1 MGSAVSSDVIGTMDD
16 ASLTSILKEAMKKDP
31 ARIDRLFAAARLAIR
46 DEQVAASAA
55 KDDAPPSDEHG
66 GKTLSEEEF
75 AAAVAAELNAVRTN
89 PQSYIPYL
97 EAMLTQFSGNILTIP
112 SEGIRLQ
119 TEEGPTAV
127 QDCLVFL
134 KAHQPVDYLVLEP
147 NMSKAAVDHALDL
160 GNNGAVSHTGS
171 DGSTMVG
178 RLEHYGEWKGSIG
191 ELLAFGLCRPRN
203 VVLQLLVDDGV
214 PTRGDRMSLMDN
226 KFKSVGVG
234 FHTHKFQKFVCV
246 LDFAGG
252 FGALVDKLTTAKL
265 VHARGEIT
273 SDVELVLQSIPFDEL
288 KIEVREVLTNAPQ
301 KSVSLNYKPGSV

>member
-1 MGSAVSSDVIGTMDD
+1 
-16 ASLTSILKEAMKKDP
+16 MKKDP

-171 DGSTMVG
+171 
-178 RLEHYGEWKGSIG
+178 

-252 FGALVDKLTTAKL
+252 FGALGTSCSVDKLTTAKL

-301 KSVSLNYKPGSV
+301 KSVSLNYKPGSVTVTNPDGSSQIKSGTWGVADAAQ

>member
-1 MGSAVSSDVIGTMDD
+1 
-16 ASLTSILKEAMKKDP
+16 MKKDP
-31 ARIDRLFAAARLAIR
+31 ARVDRLFAAARLAIR

-134 KAHQPVDYLVLEP
+134 KAHPPVDYLVLEP

-160 GNNGAVSHTGS
+160 GNNGAVSHTG
-171 DGSTMVG
+171 
-178 RLEHYGEWKGSIG
+178 K
-191 ELLAFGLCRPRN
+191 LLAFGLCRPRN

-214 PTRGDRMSLMDN
+214 PTRGDRMTLMDN

-273 SDVELVLQSIPFDEL
+273 ADVELVLQSIPFDEL

-301 KSVSLNYKPGSV
+301 KSVSLNYKPGSVTVTNPDGSSQIKSGTWGVADAAQ

>member
-1 MGSAVSSDVIGTMDD
+1 
-16 ASLTSILKEAMKKDP
+16 MKKDP

-252 FGALVDKLTTAKL
+252 FGALGTSCSGCTRAPPSFCRRMRYSETMIPTTIDLCSGQA
-265 VHARGEIT
+265 HDGQARARAGGNHVGRRARPPEHP
-273 SDVELVLQSIPFDEL
+273 V
-288 KIEVREVLTNAPQ
+288 
-301 KSVSLNYKPGSV
+301 